1 MTKPLDQ
8 MSTDELKALLIQMK
22 KEVVVDN
29 AVQHSAKILMNSLYG
44 ATSNKYFAPYFSLAV
59 AESIT
64 STGQAAIRFIGI
76 KIDEYLNK
84 LLGTKG
90 VEYVAYQD
98 TDSVY
103 VVLEKLVIALK
114 LEGKPEDEIVDALDN
129 ICKNK
134 IEPYI
139 DQCYKE
145 FAKMLNA
152 HSHQMFMK
160 REAIS
165 TAGIWCGK
173 KRYSLHVRDNEGVR
187 YPGKKLKYVGL
198 EATRS
203 NIPAKCRA
211 WLEDCYNFALL
222 GDKQGLHSFVQ
233 KCRDEYFGQSPE
245 EVASVS
251 TANNIAKFQQDGFI
265 AAKGTPKHIKAVINH
280 NKLAA
285 SDKTRT
291 LKPITESE
299 KFLLVEL
306 DPKKN
311 AYGFE
316 VFGFSEYFPVG
327 FGLEKAIDYGTMFE
341 KNFLDPLR
349 NFLDAIG
356 WQPEE
361 TASLDDFFA

>member
-1 MTKPLDQ
+1 M
-8 MSTDELKALLIQMK
+8 
-22 KEVVVDN
+22 
-29 AVQHSAKILMNSLYG
+29 
-44 ATSNKYFAPYFSLAV
+44 
-59 AESIT
+59 
-64 STGQAAIRFIGI
+64 
-76 KIDEYLNK
+76 
-84 LLGTKG
+84 
-90 VEYVAYQD
+90 
-98 TDSVY
+98 
-103 VVLEKLVIALK
+103 VIALK
-114 LEGKPEDEIVDALDN
+114 LEDRPEDEVVEAIDN
-129 ICKNK
+129 ICKK
-134 IEPYI
+134 KLEPYI
-139 DQCYKE
+139 DQCYRE
-145 FAKMLNA
+145 FAKTLNA
-152 HSHQMFMK
+152 HSHQLFMK
-160 REAIS
+160 REKICAV
-165 TAGIWCGK
+165 GIFGDQK
-173 KRYSLHVRDNEGVR
+173 KRYALHVRDNEGVR
-187 YPGKKLKYVGL
+187 YPTRKLVFTGY

-203 NIPAKCRA
+203 NIPSVCRG
-211 WLEDCYNFALL
+211 WLKHCYELALL
-222 GDKQGLHSFVQ
+222 QKKEELHSFVQ